1 MVNAVSPSTRN
12 DPKIRPSTVPM
23 EVIMLKL
30 DIIDGHLDSS
40 VFSSIIIVD
49 TGTLAIATIWNAI
62 RTSIYSPIPVTNG
75 MKIRVRNDPKNPAN
89 TNIFLLPNLS
99 ERLPQYISAGTDA
112 ADARA
117 EVIPTRET
125 LEWRYMTTNKG
136 MSGVFMPPAMFE
148 NR

>member
-1 MVNAVSPSTRN
+1 MNAVSPSTRN

-75 MKIRVRNDPKNPAN
+75 MKIRFRRFSYDHETALKQIRELVTNDAMLQK
-89 TNIFLLPNLS
+89 LS
-99 ERLPQYISAGTDA
+99 KFYS
-112 ADARA
+112 
-117 EVIPTRET
+117 
-125 LEWRYMTTNKG
+125 
-136 MSGVFMPPAMFE
+136 
-148 NR
+148 